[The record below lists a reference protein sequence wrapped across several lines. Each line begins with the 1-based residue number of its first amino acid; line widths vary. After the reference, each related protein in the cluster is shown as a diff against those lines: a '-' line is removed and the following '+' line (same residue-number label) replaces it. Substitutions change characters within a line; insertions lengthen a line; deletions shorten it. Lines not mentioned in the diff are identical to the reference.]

1 MYSFNHMHATLQ
13 PASSRSGKKYTVRI
27 GDRHISFGMNGASDF
42 TMHKDPLRKRAYIQR
57 HSKREDWSNP
67 LTAGFWAKNLLWSET
82 TIPKAIAKI
91 KKRFGITIINKL

>member
-1 MYSFNHMHATLQ
+1 MHATLQ

-27 GDRHISFGMNGASDF
+27 GERHISFGMNGASDF

-67 LTAGFWAKNLLWSET
+67 LTAGFWSRWLLWNKP
-82 TIPKAIAKI
+82 TIEASKRDI
-91 KKRFGITIINKL
+91 KKRFGIRFD